1 MTTLKEKNSVL
12 LPSSCSSR
20 AFFSFQKNL
29 TQFTELDL
37 TKGTA
42 GFQFFRGS
50 VDFIMQKVYLLRFMP
65 VSVGLIMLAAYFCH
79 SANHMCS
86 IIGH

>member
-29 TQFTELDL
+29 KKIYINRPNEGIRLVFE
-37 TKGTA
+37 
-42 GFQFFRGS
+42 FFSGS
-50 VDFIMQKVYLLRFMP
+50 YDFIMQKVYLLLFMP
-65 VSVGLIMLAAYFCH
+65 VCVGLIMLAAYFFH
-79 SANHMCS
+79 SY
-86 IIGH
+86 